1 MISRIYCLLCL
12 IFILSAVPNATSQEV
27 ELYKRRI
34 GMRLPNMV
42 HLKPLVR
49 KRRIGMRL
57 PNIIYMR
64 SEPAKKNIWEYE

>member
-34 GMRLPNMV
+34 GM
-42 HLKPLVR
+42 
-49 KRRIGMRL
+49 GCD
-57 PNIIYMR
+57 YQ
-64 SEPAKKNIWEYE
+64 IWSTSNHWFENDE